1 MDRKAET
8 VGLLVKME
16 HEMVTIGP
24 CKGLLEAV
32 TLFGSK
38 ASVKRKL
45 ETCSPDIGAIW
56 PKECLEFEGARC
68 WTGTETSPY
77 VSMSLSLSIL
87 SGQFPAIFHGQIGH
101 RCSPSKYRFVPRQ
114 GLQELLREQQSI
126 VAEQ

>member
-1 MDRKAET
+1 
-8 VGLLVKME
+8 
-16 HEMVTIGP
+16 MVTIGP

-77 VSMSLSLSIL
+77 VSMSLSLSIF
-87 SGQFPAIFHGQIGH
+87 SGQFPAIFHGQIV
-101 RCSPSKYRFVPRQ
+101 RSVTDVRR
-114 GLQELLREQQSI
+114 QSI
-126 VAEQ
+126 DLFHGKACRNC